1 MKKRNFETKI
11 ITGLLT
17 AGMILSLTACGSSS
31 KGSYGISDLMDAD
44 YEVASNEAAAPEASA
59 YEDGFGMTEGYD
71 SAENAQDTSTTVPEE
86 TAATADRK
94 LIKTVNM
101 DVETREY
108 DKLLSAVENKVTE
121 LGGYIESLD
130 AYNGSTYYSYRST
143 RNANLTIRI
152 PKDRLEEFQNT
163 VSELGNVTSRSENV
177 QDVTL
182 TYVDLQSHRDALRTE
197 QERLLQLLE
206 QAESVEDIITIEQ
219 RLSDVRY
226 QLESMESQLRS
237 YDNRVDY
244 STVYLYIDEVEV
256 YTPVEEET
264 VWERISTGFVDS
276 LKNIGEGLKEAAIWF
291 VIHIP
296 YLVIW
301 AIVITVIAVIALA
314 VLVVVLVRGHKP
326 ADTLTP
332 LQSAEPI
339 PVSADAKLSTPV
351 GDLVLPQELA
361 AVCRIEDVSA
371 DGQYAVR
378 VSAPVGTDDVL
389 LFVLSV
395 GENGSGYALGSAP
408 DASGAQTAIWL
419 DIHEI
424 PKDAA
429 WTADEYAHINALQ
442 SFVNDLIEQINH
454 LEGFQ
459 GGAG

>member
-31 KGSYGISDLMDAD
+31 KDSYGISDLMDAD
-44 YEVASNEAAAPEASA
+44 YSVVSNEAAASEVSA
-59 YEDGFGMTEGYD
+59 ESGFGMTEGYD
-71 SAENAQDTSTTVPEE
+71 SAENAQDTGNTVPEE

-108 DKLLSAVENKVTE
+108 DKLLSAVENKVAE

-264 VWERISTGFVDS
+264 VWERISTGFVES

-301 AIVITVIAVIALA
+301 AIVIAVI
-314 VLVVVLVRGHKP
+314 VLILKKIKKRTKRIRTEEQKKF
-326 ADTLTP
+326 AEAEAKMQKT
-332 LQSAEPI
+332 LQSTE
-339 PVSADAKLSTPV
+339 VTENRKE
-351 GDLVLPQELA
+351 QE
-361 AVCRIEDVSA
+361 
-371 DGQYAVR
+371 
-378 VSAPVGTDDVL
+378 
-389 LFVLSV
+389 
-395 GENGSGYALGSAP
+395 
-408 DASGAQTAIWL
+408 
-419 DIHEI
+419 
-424 PKDAA
+424 K
-429 WTADEYAHINALQ
+429 
-442 SFVNDLIEQINH
+442 
-454 LEGFQ
+454 
-459 GGAG
+459 

>member
-44 YEVASNEAAAPEASA
+44 YAVASNEAAAPEASA
-59 YEDGFGMTEGYD
+59 EGGFGMTEGYD
-71 SAENAQDTSTTVPEE
+71 SAGNAQDTSTTVPEE

-301 AIVITVIAVIALA
+301 AIVIAVI
-314 VLVVVLVRGHKP
+314 VLILKKIKKRTKRIREEEAKRQKTLVNTEVTESKK
-326 ADTLTP
+326 
-332 LQSAEPI
+332 E
-339 PVSADAKLSTPV
+339 
-351 GDLVLPQELA
+351 QE
-361 AVCRIEDVSA
+361 
-371 DGQYAVR
+371 
-378 VSAPVGTDDVL
+378 
-389 LFVLSV
+389 
-395 GENGSGYALGSAP
+395 
-408 DASGAQTAIWL
+408 
-419 DIHEI
+419 
-424 PKDAA
+424 K
-429 WTADEYAHINALQ
+429 
-442 SFVNDLIEQINH
+442 
-454 LEGFQ
+454 
-459 GGAG
+459 

>member
-44 YEVASNEAAAPEASA
+44 YSVASNEAAAPEASA

-71 SAENAQDTSTTVPEE
+71 SAENAQDTGNTVPEE

-182 TYVDLQSHRDALRTE
+182 TYVDLQSHRDALKTE

-301 AIVITVIAVIALA
+301 AIVIVIIILI
-314 VLVVVLVRGHKP
+314 LKKIKKRTKRIR
-326 ADTLTP
+326 
-332 LQSAEPI
+332 AEEQKRK
-339 PVSADAKLSTPV
+339 AEEDAKKQKTQVNVAGTNES
-351 GDLVLPQELA
+351 A
-361 AVCRIEDVSA
+361 ASEATKSN
-371 DGQYAVR
+371 
-378 VSAPVGTDDVL
+378 
-389 LFVLSV
+389 
-395 GENGSGYALGSAP
+395 E
-408 DASGAQTAIWL
+408 
-419 DIHEI
+419 
-424 PKDAA
+424 
-429 WTADEYAHINALQ
+429 
-442 SFVNDLIEQINH
+442 
-454 LEGFQ
+454 
-459 GGAG
+459 

>member
-31 KGSYGISDLMDAD
+31 KDSNGISDLMDAD
-44 YEVASNEAAAPEASA
+44 YSVVSNEAAASEVSA
-59 YEDGFGMTEGYD
+59 ESGFGMTEGYD
-71 SAENAQDTSTTVPEE
+71 SAENTQDTGNTVSEE
-86 TAATADRK
+86 AADTAVADRK

-108 DKLLSAVENKVTE
+108 DKLLSAVENKVAE

-264 VWERISTGFVDS
+264 GFVDS

-301 AIVITVIAVIALA
+301 AIVIAVI
-314 VLVVVLVRGHKP
+314 VLILKKIKKRTKRIRTEEQKKF
-326 ADTLTP
+326 AEAEAKMQKT
-332 LQSAEPI
+332 LQSTE
-339 PVSADAKLSTPV
+339 VTENKKE
-351 GDLVLPQELA
+351 QE
-361 AVCRIEDVSA
+361 
-371 DGQYAVR
+371 
-378 VSAPVGTDDVL
+378 
-389 LFVLSV
+389 
-395 GENGSGYALGSAP
+395 
-408 DASGAQTAIWL
+408 
-419 DIHEI
+419 
-424 PKDAA
+424 K
-429 WTADEYAHINALQ
+429 
-442 SFVNDLIEQINH
+442 
-454 LEGFQ
+454 
-459 GGAG
+459 

>member
-31 KGSYGISDLMDAD
+31 NGSYGISDLMDAD
-44 YEVASNEAAAPEASA
+44 YAVASKEAAAPEASA

-71 SAENAQDTSTTVPEE
+71 SAGNAQDTSTTVPEE

-182 TYVDLQSHRDALRTE
+182 TYVDLQSHRDALQTE

-206 QAESVEDIITIEQ
+206 QAESIEDIITIEQ

-237 YDNRVDY
+237 YDNQVDY
-244 STVYLYIDEVEV
+244 STVYL
-256 YTPVEEET
+256 
-264 VWERISTGFVDS
+264 S
-276 LKNIGEGLKEAAIWF
+276 L
-291 VIHIP
+291 IHI
-296 YLVIW
+296 
-301 AIVITVIAVIALA
+301 
-314 VLVVVLVRGHKP
+314 
-326 ADTLTP
+326 
-332 LQSAEPI
+332 
-339 PVSADAKLSTPV
+339 
-351 GDLVLPQELA
+351 
-361 AVCRIEDVSA
+361 
-371 DGQYAVR
+371 
-378 VSAPVGTDDVL
+378 
-389 LFVLSV
+389 
-395 GENGSGYALGSAP
+395 
-408 DASGAQTAIWL
+408 
-419 DIHEI
+419 
-424 PKDAA
+424 
-429 WTADEYAHINALQ
+429 
-442 SFVNDLIEQINH
+442 
-454 LEGFQ
+454 
-459 GGAG
+459 

>member
-1 MKKRNFETKI
+1 MKENGYMTVYLALTLGVLISLCLALTEGCRYGGIRLETECVMDIGMDSLLAEYHRELFRQYNLFAIDCSYGTATGTTKATEQRLLEYMNHNF
-11 ITGLLT
+11 
-17 AGMILSLTACGSSS
+17 SLTACGSSS
-31 KGSYGISDLMDAD
+31 KGGYGISDLMDAD
-44 YEVASNEAAAPEASA
+44 YSVASNEAAAPEASA

-71 SAENAQDTSTTVPEE
+71 SVGNAQDTSTTVPEE
-86 TAATADRK
+86 TADTADRK

-182 TYVDLQSHRDALRTE
+182 TYVDLQSHRDALQTE

-206 QAESVEDIITIEQ
+206 QAESIEDIITIEQ

-237 YDNRVDY
+237 YDNQVDY

-264 VWERISTGFVDS
+264 TWERISAGFMDS
-276 LKNIGEGLKEAAIWF
+276 LKSIGEGIKEAAIWF

-301 AIVITVIAVIALA
+301 AIVIVIIVLILKKIKKRTKRIRAEEKKKFAEEEARMQKTLQNTAENTAENTVA
-314 VLVVVLVRGHKP
+314 
-326 ADTLTP
+326 T
-332 LQSAEPI
+332 QNSNE
-339 PVSADAKLSTPV
+339 
-351 GDLVLPQELA
+351 
-361 AVCRIEDVSA
+361 
-371 DGQYAVR
+371 
-378 VSAPVGTDDVL
+378 
-389 LFVLSV
+389 
-395 GENGSGYALGSAP
+395 
-408 DASGAQTAIWL
+408 
-419 DIHEI
+419 
-424 PKDAA
+424 
-429 WTADEYAHINALQ
+429 
-442 SFVNDLIEQINH
+442 
-454 LEGFQ
+454 
-459 GGAG
+459 

>member
-31 KGSYGISDLMDAD
+31 NGSYGISDLMDAD
-44 YEVASNEAAAPEASA
+44 YAVASNEAAAPKASA

-71 SAENAQDTSTTVPEE
+71 SAENTQDTGNTVSEE
-86 TAATADRK
+86 AADTAVADRK

-237 YDNRVDY
+237 YDN
-244 STVYLYIDEVEV
+244 LYIDEVEV

-301 AIVITVIAVIALA
+301 AIVIAVI
-314 VLVVVLVRGHKP
+314 VLILKKIKKRTKRIRTEEQKKF
-326 ADTLTP
+326 AEAEAKMQKT
-332 LQSAEPI
+332 LQSTE
-339 PVSADAKLSTPV
+339 VTENKKE
-351 GDLVLPQELA
+351 QE
-361 AVCRIEDVSA
+361 
-371 DGQYAVR
+371 
-378 VSAPVGTDDVL
+378 
-389 LFVLSV
+389 
-395 GENGSGYALGSAP
+395 
-408 DASGAQTAIWL
+408 
-419 DIHEI
+419 
-424 PKDAA
+424 K
-429 WTADEYAHINALQ
+429 
-442 SFVNDLIEQINH
+442 
-454 LEGFQ
+454 
-459 GGAG
+459 

>member
-44 YEVASNEAAAPEASA
+44 YAVASNEAAAPEASA

-71 SAENAQDTSTTVPEE
+71 PAENTQDKSTTVPEE

-163 VSELGNVTSRSENV
+163 VSELGNVTSRSEN
-177 QDVTL
+177 
-182 TYVDLQSHRDALRTE
+182 LQSHRDALRTE

-301 AIVITVIAVIALA
+301 AIVIAIIILILKKIKKRTKRI
-314 VLVVVLVRGHKP
+314 R
-326 ADTLTP
+326 
-332 LQSAEPI
+332 AEEQKRK
-339 PVSADAKLSTPV
+339 AEEEANRQK
-351 GDLVLPQELA
+351 
-361 AVCRIEDVSA
+361 
-371 DGQYAVR
+371 
-378 VSAPVGTDDVL
+378 
-389 LFVLSV
+389 
-395 GENGSGYALGSAP
+395 
-408 DASGAQTAIWL
+408 
-419 DIHEI
+419 
-424 PKDAA
+424 
-429 WTADEYAHINALQ
+429 ALQ
-442 SFVNDLIEQINH
+442 NVA
-454 LEGFQ
+454 
-459 GGAG
+459 GAEESTASEAPKK

>member
-1 MKKRNFETKI
+1 MKKRILKTKI

-17 AGMILSLTACGSSS
+17 AGMIVSLTACGSSS
-31 KGSYGISDLMDAD
+31 QGGYGISDLMDAD
-44 YEVASNEAAAPEASA
+44 YEVASKEAAA

-71 SAENAQDTSTTVPEE
+71 PAENPQDTGNTVPEE
-86 TAATADRK
+86 TAATTDRK

-301 AIVITVIAVIALA
+301 AIVIVIIILILKKIKKRTKRIRAEEQKRKAEEEAKKQKTQLNA
-314 VLVVVLVRGHKP
+314 AG
-326 ADTLTP
+326 TEE
-332 LQSAEPI
+332 SAASE
-339 PVSADAKLSTPV
+339 
-351 GDLVLPQELA
+351 
-361 AVCRIEDVSA
+361 
-371 DGQYAVR
+371 
-378 VSAPVGTDDVL
+378 APKK
-389 LFVLSV
+389 
-395 GENGSGYALGSAP
+395 EN
-408 DASGAQTAIWL
+408 
-419 DIHEI
+419 E
-424 PKDAA
+424 
-429 WTADEYAHINALQ
+429 
-442 SFVNDLIEQINH
+442 
-454 LEGFQ
+454 
-459 GGAG
+459 

>member
-1 MKKRNFETKI
+1 
-11 ITGLLT
+11 
-17 AGMILSLTACGSSS
+17 
-31 KGSYGISDLMDAD
+31 
-44 YEVASNEAAAPEASA
+44 
-59 YEDGFGMTEGYD
+59 
-71 SAENAQDTSTTVPEE
+71 
-86 TAATADRK
+86 
-94 LIKTVNM
+94 M

-301 AIVITVIAVIALA
+301 AIVIAIIILILKKIKKRTKRIRAEEQKKFAEA
-314 VLVVVLVRGHKP
+314 EAKMQK
-326 ADTLTP
+326 TLQNT
-332 LQSAEPI
+332 E
-339 PVSADAKLSTPV
+339 VTENKKE
-351 GDLVLPQELA
+351 QE
-361 AVCRIEDVSA
+361 
-371 DGQYAVR
+371 
-378 VSAPVGTDDVL
+378 
-389 LFVLSV
+389 
-395 GENGSGYALGSAP
+395 
-408 DASGAQTAIWL
+408 
-419 DIHEI
+419 
-424 PKDAA
+424 K
-429 WTADEYAHINALQ
+429 
-442 SFVNDLIEQINH
+442 
-454 LEGFQ
+454 
-459 GGAG
+459 